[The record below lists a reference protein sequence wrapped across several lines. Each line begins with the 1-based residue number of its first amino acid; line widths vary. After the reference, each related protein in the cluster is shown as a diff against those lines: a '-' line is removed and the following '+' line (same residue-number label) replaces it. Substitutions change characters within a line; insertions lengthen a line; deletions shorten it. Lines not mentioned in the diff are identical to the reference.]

1 LVDNYDDSEGY
12 YRITPGEVLDD
23 GRYKITVNLGKGM
36 FAQVMRAKVLKASD
50 NDGEKVGQEVAIKVI
65 RSQESM

>member
-1 LVDNYDDSEGY
+1 
-12 YRITPGEVLDD
+12 
-23 GRYKITVNLGKGM
+23 M
-36 FAQVMRAKVLKASD
+36 FAQVMRAKVLKGS